1 MYTIWLLVAAWLV
14 YLFSTTLEAVK
25 TKVPGPWYTNIT
37 SFVLKYYEF
46 QGKRRVWIHSL
57 HERYGPVVRLAPNE
71 VAFANLEGM
80 KEIYQSGGSGYDKTE
95 FYDLFKQYGRR
106 WVRKSSE
113 SLFPMFALLN
123 RNEHSQR
130 RKIFAERYAMTN
142 ILTSTILQGI
152 QQNAAKVVEKCSASA
167 GTYLDT
173 YTVLHCYALDC
184 ASHALFNPSGTRS
197 LDGKDD
203 YKLMEDLSYD
213 NRLQSRLVQHHWPV
227 LASIRSCL
235 TPKPMMSLSH
245 SFVLNRVTSSKTEE
259 SALLHKLRSKSNDIE
274 EIQMAAECMD
284 HLAAG
289 IDTTGDA
296 LCFLMH
302 ELSLPRSLSIQSRLH
317 QEIKDHPNAKLDDLP
332 YMDAVIKEGLRLFPP
347 IPMSLP
353 RYVPKEG
360 RTISGYQLPGNSI
373 VSCQAYSMH
382 LMDTSVFSQPADFL
396 PERWLEKEGEAER
409 NRLFFAF
416 AAGGRG
422 CIGKNLALVEMKT
435 LIREIYGRFQTGI
448 APEMCS
454 DMSIDD
460 QIIASRPK
468 DQKCLLTF
476 EKVAV

>member
-1 MYTIWLLVAAWLV
+1 MYTLYLLVIACIV
-14 YLFSTTLEAVK
+14 YLSSATLQAIK
-25 TKVPGPWYTNIT
+25 TKVPGPWYTNLT

-106 WVRKSSE
+106 TDVKQ
-113 SLFPMFALLN
+113 
-123 RNEHSQR
+123 HSQR
-130 RKIFAERYAMTN
+130 RKLFAERYAMTN
-142 ILTSTILQGI
+142 ILNSTIIQGI
-152 QQNAAKVVEKCSASA
+152 QQNAAKVVQKCVASA
-167 GTYLDT
+167 GSYLDT

-184 ASHALFNPSGTRS
+184 ASHALFNPSGTKS
-197 LDGKDD
+197 LDEKED
-203 YKLMEDLSYD
+203 YVLMEDLSYD
-213 NRLQSRLVQHHWPV
+213 DRLQSRLVQHHWPI
-227 LASIRSCL
+227 LASIRSCF

-245 SFVLNRVTSSKTEE
+245 TFVLNRVSSSKTEE
-259 SALLHKLRSKSNDIE
+259 SALLHKLRSKANNIE

-302 ELSLPRSLSIQSRLH
+302 ELSLPRSLALQKRLH
-317 QEIKDHPNAKLDDLP
+317 QEIIENPNAKLDDLP

-360 RTISGYQLPGNSI
+360 RTISGYSLPGNSI

-382 LMDTSVFSQPADFL
+382 LMDTSVFPNASEFL
-396 PERWLEKEGEAER
+396 PERWLAKEGEVER
-409 NRLFFAF
+409 NRIFFAF

-435 LIREIYGRFQTGI
+435 LLRDIYGRFTTNI
-448 APEMCS
+448 APEMSS

-476 EKVAV
+476 QEVSV

>member
-1 MYTIWLLVAAWLV
+1 MYTFYLLLFAWLAYV
-14 YLFSTTLEAVK
+14 LSVTIRAIR
-25 TKVPGPWYTNIT
+25 TKVPGPWYTNLT
-37 SFVLKYYEF
+37 SFVLKYFEF
-46 QGKRRVWIHSL
+46 QGKRRVWIHKL
-57 HERYGPVVRLAPNE
+57 HETYGPVVRLAPNE

-95 FYDLFKQYGRR
+95 FYNLFKQYGRR
-106 WVRKSSE
+106 
-113 SLFPMFALLN
+113 PMFALMN
-123 RNEHSQR
+123 KNEHSQR
-130 RKIFAERYAMTN
+130 RKLFAERYAMTN
-142 ILTSTILQGI
+142 IMSSSIMHGI
-152 QQNAAKVVEKCSASA
+152 QQNAEKVVQKCLKSTGS
-167 GTYLDT
+167 YLDT

-184 ASHALFNPSGTRS
+184 ASHALFNPAGTKS
-197 LDGKDD
+197 LDEKED
-203 YKLMEDLSYD
+203 YVLMEDLSYD
-213 NRLQSRLVQHHWPV
+213 NRLRSRLVQHHWPA
-227 LASIRSCL
+227 LASIRYCF

-245 SFVLNRVTSSKTEE
+245 KFVLDRVSHSKTED
-259 SALLHKLRSKSNDIE
+259 SSLLYKLRSKSENLE
-274 EIQMAAECMD
+274 KVQMAAECMD

-296 LCFLMH
+296 LCFLMY
-302 ELSLPRSLSIQSRLH
+302 ELSLPRS
-317 QEIKDHPNAKLDDLP
+317 QEIQQCLRQEIMQNPGARLDDLP

-353 RYVPKEG
+353 RYVPREG
-360 RTISGYQLPGNSI
+360 RTISGYQLPGSSI

-382 LMDTSVFSQPADFL
+382 LMDDTVFPSPSKFI
-396 PERWLEKEGEAER
+396 PERWLEKDGELER

-435 LIREIYGRFQTGI
+435 LLRRIYGRFETEV
-448 APEMCS
+448 ALEMKS

-476 EKVAV
+476 REVTH